1 LKHLCPRL
9 GDPCQRLTPLKSE
22 GPDYPDVVGMA
33 EAGKQFRKVNG
44 FLHVPVVRKALEPEV
59 AKMAVTPPEY
69 DQDVA

>member
-1 LKHLCPRL
+1 
-9 GDPCQRLTPLKSE
+9 
-22 GPDYPDVVGMA
+22 MA

-44 FLHVPVVRKALEPEV
+44 FLHIPVVRKALEAEV